1 MSTRFSVKK
10 RYGKSH
16 VELGYSGTAA
26 DDIQIPSCGLED
38 IDRALFNLFNSDLPL
53 VYAKKNDE
61 TKKVP
66 VIFATGER
74 FAINRRKDPFRDKNG
89 AIIVPLISI
98 LRTAIDQKADKLIDM
113 GDIGT
118 IDIKRKLSKDD
129 ALYQQ
134 LINSQNFNNTG
145 VFSRRE
151 KQESSSRTLG
161 GRLLEPNLAVG
172 IYETISI
179 PTPKFFTASY
189 EVTVWTQFM
198 QHANDIL
205 TTIMS
210 SYHNVKARS
219 FRIETASGYWFNAL
233 FDSDIG
239 SDNSFDNMADEERT
253 IKHTFKVSVP
263 GFIINPQIPGVPSGI
278 RKSISATQF
287 SFGIIE
293 GVPDE
298 DPKGNV
304 SDMRINAHVLDDV
317 ATIDDPVST
326 QTIGSNPVEQ
336 STKAAGGLKNTG
348 TSSHQNPTTALGGT
362 ESSSLMVS
370 SVTKTLSEDPITG
383 EPMDVTYKSRVI
395 SKAHGEQV
403 LTNLRKT
410 FSSNNDKK

>member
-1 MSTRFSVKK
+1 MSTRFSVNKK
-10 RYGKSH
+10 YGKSSID
-16 VELGYSGTAA
+16 LGYSGSAA
-26 DDIQIPSCGLED
+26 DDVQIPSCGLED

-53 VYAKKNDE
+53 IYEKKNNE
-61 TKKVP
+61 TKKIP

-98 LRTAIDQKADKLIDM
+98 LRTGIDQKADKLIDM

-134 LINSQNFNNTG
+134 IINSQNLKNTG
-145 VFSRRE
+145 VLSRRE
-151 KQESSSRTLG
+151 KQESSSRKLG

-189 EVTVWTQFM
+189 EVTIWTQFM
-198 QHANDIL
+198 QHANNIL

-219 FRIETASGYWFNAL
+219 FRIETENGYWFNVF

-239 SDNSFDNMADEERT
+239 SDNSFDNMSDEERT
-253 IKHTFKVSVP
+253 IKHTFKVSIP

-304 SDMRINAHVLDDV
+304 NDMRINAHVLDDV
-317 ATIDDPVST
+317 ATVDDPVST
-326 QTIGSNPVEQ
+326 QTIGSNPTEQ
-336 STKAAGGLKNTG
+336 STKTAGGLKKSG

-362 ESSSLMVS
+362 ESSSIMVS

-383 EPMDVTYKSRVI
+383 EPMDVTYKSRMI
-395 SKAHGEQV
+395 SAAHGEQV